1 MTTHKQIGQAITS
14 LKKKDGQEF
23 GFKILIGDITDASS
37 YQEKV
42 VYLNTNGTE
51 KGSQVYTWSEV
62 EAEATATDYLEDR
75 RKPFVDGG
83 YPSVRNQLDMI
94 WHDKKDDT
102 TTWVDAIQAVKDANP
117 KA

>member
-1 MTTHKQIGQAITS
+1 MATIEQIAHAIQS

-23 GFKILIGDITDASS
+23 GTKILIGDITDASS

-42 VYLNTNGTE
+42 IYLNTDGTD
-51 KGSQVYTWSEV
+51 KGSQVYTWAEV
-62 EAEATATDYLEDR
+62 EAEITATNYIEDR